1 MINARVDLIAAIK
14 KLAEEMTY
22 TIKDYED
29 EDGDTGIKWA
39 AIAEDFN
46 RGSKAISL
54 LLEIVEAQQ
63 KQIAGLNERIDEL
76 EKNKVVRI
84 GKPKLMPKG
93 TSK

>member
-39 AIAEDFN
+39 AIAEDFIGA
-46 RGSKAISL
+46 RRPFLCFWRLSKR
-54 LLEIVEAQQ
+54 
-63 KQIAGLNERIDEL
+63 N
-76 EKNKVVRI
+76 KNKL
-84 GKPKLMPKG
+84 PA
-93 TSK
+93 